1 MQYFIINYSVNTIF
15 RTCFSNYQ
23 NCVTGGL
30 PVISTPIFR
39 HLCETFHSY
48 LLKCY
53 QILFQKKIPESVV
66 ALFLSGSLTMI
77 TSVCLTLKISESW
90 CGLLGLLFVVLFE
103 FFVNVILD
111 KNLSLTNNFLLRWLF
126 LVAGVAAS
134 PPAEVKLLSN
144 IFDDKRPKSRNIGTC
159 KNAKRNYL

>member
-15 RTCFSNYQ
+15 MTCFSNYQ
-23 NCVTGGL
+23 NCVNGGL
-30 PVISTPIFR
+30 PVISTPNIQTFVCNFPFIFTQM
-39 HLCETFHSY
+39 LPNII
-48 LLKCY
+48 LKK
-53 QILFQKKIPESVV
+53 LPESVV
-66 ALFLSGSLTMI
+66 AFLSGSLTMI